1 MRRWLLVF
9 LCGTGGALA
18 VLLGLLVPAHLRA
31 VDVAVLRRA
40 GVGTPPIIQHGLA
53 FVAEQNH
60 GAADL
65 VLTSIR
71 NCRLPHVDKL
81 EAGVNALLTNRENR
95 LVAWGVPDSRLEAL
109 FWADPKL
116 TNQVPQALTDVAVR
130 LENRGKVLSYL
141 KVSPRPVIQELLR
154 TRDLT
159 NTVVFPPASSASGQA
174 YDTAIC
180 VCGFLLDRAH
190 LSMKLTQEIN
200 SMAVT
205 ANEGRPEQLEEV
217 LLAVLTLGQRMN
229 FGQLSAFLAR
239 VDDADTLSLLAALA
253 REREGDIPTLFSAVQ
268 LAADLK
274 ALSNYVRM
282 NRPSAMADFAR
293 VVPLNSGAMKE
304 MLQRQQRLHESPLQ
318 TWATRWLPVQGFV
331 WEAAEYAWLLPWVAL
346 SLKWLLYLGGG
357 FLLAAAAHFAWPKPG
372 PLERPLQVKGFHLA
386 REGLFA
392 LGFLLAVLTLSEPYL
407 AQKPAQPEVRIR
419 LRLPTAASIAPHS
432 PNPVIKVSMM
442 TQSLLTL
449 LLFFVLQALL
459 YTACLVKLAE
469 IRRLQVPARMKLK
482 LLDNEDHLFDAGLYL
497 GFAGTIISLI
507 LVSMGITSF
516 SLMAAYSSTSF
527 GIIFVSTFKI
537 FNLRTLRRR
546 LLLEA
551 ESAES
556 AAQMS
561 ESERWATQP

>member
-1 MRRWLLVF
+1 
-9 LCGTGGALA
+9 
-18 VLLGLLVPAHLRA
+18 

-40 GVGTPPIIQHGLA
+40 GVGTAPVIQHGLA
-53 FVAEQNH
+53 LAEEKNH
-60 GAADL
+60 GAAEL

-71 NCRLPHVDKL
+71 NCRLPQIDKL
-81 EAGVNALLTNRENR
+81 KAAVSALVTNQDNR
-95 LVAWGVPDSRLEAL
+95 VVAWGVPDSRLEAL

-116 TNQVPQALTDVAVR
+116 TNRVPQAMTDVVVR

-154 TRDLT
+154 TRNLT
-159 NTVVFPPASSASGQA
+159 NTVVFPPANSASGQA
-174 YDTAIC
+174 YDAAIS

-200 SMAVT
+200 SMAVA
-205 ANEGRPEQLEEV
+205 ANEGHPEQLEEV
-217 LLAVLTLGQRMN
+217 LMALLTLGQRMN

-239 VDDADTLSLLAALA
+239 VDDADSLRLLAAMA
-253 REREGDIPTLFSAVQ
+253 REREEDIPTLFSAVQ
-268 LAADLK
+268 LAGDLK
-274 ALSNYVRM
+274 ALCHYVRM
-282 NRPSAMADFAR
+282 NRTSAIADFAR
-293 VVPLNSGAMKE
+293 VLPLNAGAMKE
-304 MLQRQQRLHESPLQ
+304 LLQRQQRLHESTLQ

-346 SLKWLLYLGGG
+346 GLKWLFYLGGG
-357 FLLAAAAHFAWPKPG
+357 FLIAAAAHYARPKPG

-407 AQKPAQPEVRIR
+407 AQKPTQPEVRIR

-432 PNPVIKVSMM
+432 STPVIKVSMM

-527 GIIFVSTFKI
+527 GIIFVSSFKI

-551 ESAES
+551 ENDETV
-556 AAQMS
+556 AQTS
-561 ESERWATQP
+561 EQERWATQP